1 MVLFSLTALTS
12 SAPGWMDDNYEEMMR
27 SLTNI
32 KPDMT
37 RVNTML
43 GDARAQLE
51 GEWREL
57 GSQVEEMGDYWGDH
71 LETVGHQMG
80 SRYWKMSERSENLN
94 IFLDLKSWE
103 IIWRTE

>member
-1 MVLFSLTALTS
+1 
-12 SAPGWMDDNYEEMMR
+12 MDDNYEEMMR

-37 RVNTML
+37 RVNSML
-43 GDARAQLE
+43 GDARAKLE

-80 SRYWKMSERSENLN
+80 SRQGETEWSSL
-94 IFLDLKSWE
+94 IGPDFLDALLSLVQILE
-103 IIWRTE
+103 ILCSHCSVP